1 MKEIKEKDTNKV
13 SNKQLEKTK
22 EIYFQEFDKWLADL
36 KRKNGITLY

>member
-1 MKEIKEKDTNKV
+1 MKEIKENTNKV

-22 EIYFQEFDKWLADL
+22 EIYFQEFDKFLADL

>member
-22 EIYFQEFDKWLADL
+22 EVYLQEFDKWLSDL
-36 KRKNGITLY
+36 KRKNGVTLY